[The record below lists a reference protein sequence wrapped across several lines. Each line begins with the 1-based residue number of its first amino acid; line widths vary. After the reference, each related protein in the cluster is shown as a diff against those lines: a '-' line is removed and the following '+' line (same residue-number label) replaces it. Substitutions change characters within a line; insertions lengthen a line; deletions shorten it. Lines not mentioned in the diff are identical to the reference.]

1 LVFSRCSSRS
11 SLTYLPS
18 FAEEGFV
25 ELFNG
30 KDLTGWDGNPEL
42 WSVEDGAITGKTKG
56 PEHLTYN
63 QFIIWR
69 GGTLKNFELHV
80 KMKVEGDSNS
90 GIQYRSKELP
100 ENGQWSI
107 GGYQCDVHP
116 AAPNNA
122 MVYHERGRGIVA
134 QNGQTV
140 VVDPQAKKWLT
151 GDRDPVAVNIAEWN
165 EYTVIAKGNHLV
177 HLINGKPA
185 TELHDFDEAGRALEG
200 LLAFQVHR
208 GPAMTVRIKDVRL
221 KVLSDGGV
229 TPFSKADLPNDAQEI
244 MPPAPKG
251 GAKGKGKAKE
261 APKAAAPSKE
271 KGKGKEKAASP
282 REGQVGPAI
291 GENVATP
298 VSRIKAPEGFQVELL
313 YSVPGVELGS
323 WVALCADDK
332 GRIYASDQY
341 GGLYRFPAPGAG
353 QPLDPKAVEK
363 VPAEIRAVNGMH
375 FSNGAPLRRRE
386 RLRAEDLERLLQTH
400 RQRRRRPT
408 RQGRNA
414 PRNGLEGRSRRPRR
428 RARARQRR
436 LLPHLRQQ
444 HDPDR
449 GRSRLAR
456 AGDLGRRSPPPPHAR
471 RTRP

>member
-1 LVFSRCSSRS
+1 
-11 SLTYLPS
+11 
-18 FAEEGFV
+18 
-25 ELFNG
+25 
-30 KDLTGWDGNPEL
+30 
-42 WSVEDGAITGKTKG
+42 
-56 PEHLTYN
+56 
-63 QFIIWR
+63 
-69 GGTLKNFELHV
+69 
-80 KMKVEGDSNS
+80 
-90 GIQYRSKELP
+90 
-100 ENGQWSI
+100 
-107 GGYQCDVHP
+107 
-116 AAPNNA
+116 

-271 KGKGKEKAASP
+271 KGKGKEKAASR

-298 VSRIKAPEGFQVELL
+298 GLADQGTRGFSGRAALL
-313 YSVPGVELGS
+313 RARS
-323 WVALCADDK
+323 
-332 GRIYASDQY
+332 
-341 GGLYRFPAPGAG
+341 GAG
-353 QPLDPKAVEK
+353 LVG
-363 VPAEIRAVNGMH
+363 RA
-375 FSNGAPLRRRE
+375 LRR
-386 RLRAEDLERLLQTH
+386 
-400 RQRRRRPT
+400 
-408 RQGRNA
+408 
-414 PRNGLEGRSRRPRR
+414 
-428 RARARQRR
+428 
-436 LLPHLRQQ
+436 
-444 HDPDR
+444 
-449 GRSRLAR
+449 
-456 AGDLGRRSPPPPHAR
+456 
-471 RTRP
+471 